1 MNLKVA
7 DLSIEEDD
15 VASGLAEACACGFG
29 LWAWN

>member
-15 VASGLAEACACGFG
+15 VASGLAEACACG
-29 LWAWN
+29 LWAWS